1 MSHRHVW
8 NKQQD
13 NGLWFYFKQIWQR
26 SSWLDCDWLHIKMDA
41 WLDGSLSNICH
52 KAKEPPRY
60 IRAELKARHEGLKK
74 SSDTEDK
81 CQTATSRW
89 AKRDRGK
96 KTLKWKKRKM
106 K

>member
-1 MSHRHVW
+1 
-8 NKQQD
+8 
-13 NGLWFYFKQIWQR
+13 
-26 SSWLDCDWLHIKMDA
+26 MDA

-89 AKRDRGK
+89 AERDRGK